1 MTDTTERPD
10 YSQWLLLPNWSG
22 AEALLLAV
30 GRCPP
35 DIETRGAGADVALVS
50 RKERRLAKLRDEFI
64 SEVRAGGVPVEGLE
78 EASAA
83 ASRAATKNELAW
95 EPVFLRGVR
104 VRPWDFLQ
112 WAVPRFRGLDQE
124 LREQW
129 LGPSKP
135 RSAPVGDAEVPAATE
150 LGDPARD
157 GQSPNPLGLSSRR
170 QEVKA
175 AFRLEILEAALA
187 VLAIHH
193 ETCTHSKGRPNASAI
208 AAKIVEER
216 PKLFSRENHV
226 GSKTVIANEIR
237 DAMKKLKDSKKGS
250 TGRIAGG

>member
-1 MTDTTERPD
+1 MTETTERPD

-30 GRCPP
+30 GRRPP
-35 DIETRGAGADVALVS
+35 DIEDRGAGAEVALAS
-50 RKERRLAKLRDEFI
+50 RKARRLSKLKDEFI

-83 ASRAATKNELAW
+83 ASRAATKSELAW

-112 WAVPRFRGLDQE
+112 WAVPRFGGLDQE
-124 LREQW
+124 LRELW

-135 RSAPVGDAEVPAATE
+135 HAALDGDAKVPAATE

-157 GQSPNPLGLSSRR
+157 GEVPNPPGLASRR
-170 QEVKA
+170 QEVKPV
-175 AFRLEILEAALA
+175 FRLEILEAALA

-193 ETCTHSKGRPNASAI
+193 ETCTFSKGRPNASAI
-208 AAKIVEER
+208 AEKIMAHR
-216 PKLFSRENHV
+216 TALFSRDNHV

-237 DAMKKLKDSKKGS
+237 DAMKKLKDAKKGS
-250 TGRIAGG
+250 SGRIAGG